1 MSHIRNYLQ
10 TAFPVCGDLLLGET
24 QIRRQPLAEVNV
36 PKGARIIISNSRH
49 VDNSSTE
56 KQMRSRCDA
65 LLNKVLPYRLFTLNC
80 EHFASFVRYG
90 RAVCNQV
97 SSTQLLI

>member
-1 MSHIRNYLQ
+1 MSNIRNYLQ

-56 KQMRSRCDA
+56 KQMRSRRDA

-90 RAVCNQV
+90 QAVCNQV
-97 SSTQLLI
+97 SSTQLMI